1 MILIGM
7 LVGLGAMIFGLCMPG
22 RAGRSEYNL
31 KSVKEEKTITA
42 EYLLSYILPLFA
54 FDFTLWN
61 EVVLFL
67 IFFITFGFLCIR
79 HNYFSVNII
88 LELANFRF
96 YQCELE
102 NEDGVVIEK
111 RIISHR
117 KLNGFKGENILV
129 KSLNNEYM
137 LDGNT

>member
-1 MILIGM
+1 M
-7 LVGLGAMIFGLCMPG
+7 
-22 RAGRSEYNL
+22 
-31 KSVKEEKTITA
+31 
-42 EYLLSYILPLFA
+42 
-54 FDFTLWN
+54 
-61 EVVLFL
+61 
-67 IFFITFGFLCIR
+67 
-79 HNYFSVNII
+79 NII
-88 LELANFRF
+88 LELANFQF

-102 NEDGVVIEK
+102 SEDGVVIEK